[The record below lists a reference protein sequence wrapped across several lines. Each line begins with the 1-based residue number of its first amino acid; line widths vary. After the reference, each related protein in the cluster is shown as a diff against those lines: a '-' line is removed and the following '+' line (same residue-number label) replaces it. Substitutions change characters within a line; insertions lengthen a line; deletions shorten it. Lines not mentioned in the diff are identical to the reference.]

1 MPNRVILVTYLV
13 LTLDVTFLFVQFSI
27 TPYLAKRLGFDTVWY
42 GYLQTSV
49 GIIQLLGGP
58 LFGRFADLLGARFAL
73 ALSSLSMTVYYLIL
87 GSSTNALLLF
97 LSKMPAIFM
106 HGLPGAQMV
115 VTDQTDPQQRADVL
129 GKLGLFFGVGMIAG
143 SSLGG
148 ILSTRYGESF
158 AAFAAAAGSLLN
170 ALLVMKLIPKHTKRQ
185 THEESSPD
193 RGRSVF
199 NLREIMGLM
208 KHPGVIKIFTI
219 KIISGIPTGVFQVMF
234 SIITMDF
241 FQLTAEQT
249 GYLLSYFG
257 IVQMVIQGGVIG
269 NLTSKYSEGM
279 LLLLAVGMLSI
290 VGLAQALMVNVFQ
303 FCVIIIPL
311 MLSFSTFNIVT
322 DTMLTKSIP
331 ASDTGTML
339 GLCASVQ
346 ALVRTVGPTIGSFLY
361 QNFGVSSI
369 GYIQCVVSAV
379 LFLNLLNNNIGQRK
393 EHQ

>member
-58 LFGRFADLLGARFAL
+58 LFGRIADLLGARFAL

-97 LSKMPAIFM
+97 LSKLPAIFM

-170 ALLVMKLIPKHTKRQ
+170 ALVVMKLIPKHTKRQ
-185 THEESSPD
+185 TPEESSPG

-199 NLREIMGLM
+199 NLHEIMGLM

-303 FCVIIIPL
+303 FCVIIIPM
-311 MLSFSTFNIVT
+311 MLSLSTFNIVT
-322 DTMLTKSIP
+322 DTMLTKSVP

-346 ALVRTVGPTIGSFLY
+346 ALVRTVGPSIGAFLY
-361 QNFGVSSI
+361 QNYGVSSI